1 MINERSYKMKIKHCN
16 IFKFIVVLVFIIT
29 VNAASAEQI
38 KVDIKGGADYANIQD
53 AVDNAENGDTIL
65 VSSGTYIE
73 NVDIN
78 KQLSI
83 ISESRNPDDTIVQA
97 GEQDGYI
104 FKVSAN
110 NVTISGFSIK
120 GRGFDVEH
128 VSIESSIYFYG
139 GQNLTINNNK
149 LSNNKVAIFILGANN
164 NKIKNNRIFNNKVIG
179 ITIKD
184 SNNNMLINNNVSN
197 NGDQGIYLYNSHNN
211 TLNSIIA
218 NSNQMFG
225 IRFQGCTNNKL
236 INSTTSFN
244 KMDGIYLQSP
254 SKNNILNNNIVKSNN
269 RVGIHIFHSNNNTL
283 INNTIS
289 SNNDYGINLKN
300 SNYNFIYNNYINNT
314 NNTGFEGTNIGNI
327 WNITKT
333 IDTNIVGGPYLGG
346 NFWANQNDTGFSQT
360 CKDSDN
366 DGICDLAYELTED
379 VFDLMPVSRL
389 GDIQE
394 SIITSTPTTTSEEK
408 TNGFKAIYM
417 IAAILAVAYLLKKF
431 K

>member
-1 MINERSYKMKIKHCN
+1 MKIKQCN
-16 IFKFIVVLVFIIT
+16 VFTFIMVLFFIIT
-29 VNAASAEQI
+29 VNAASGEQI

-53 AVDNAENGDTIL
+53 AVDNAKNGDTIL

-73 NVDIN
+73 NVNIN

-83 ISESRNPDDTIVQA
+83 ISESGNPDDTIVQA

-104 FKVSAN
+104 FKVMAN
-110 NVTISGFSIK
+110 NVTISGFSIR
-120 GRGFDVEH
+120 GRGFDIEQ
-128 VSIESSIYFYG
+128 VSITSSIYFYG
-139 GQNLTINNNK
+139 GQNVTINNNK
-149 LSNNKVAIFILGANN
+149 LSNNIVAISIWMANN
-164 NKIKNNRIFNNKVIG
+164 NTIKNNRISNNKVIG
-179 ITIKD
+179 IKIHD
-184 SNNNMLINNNVSN
+184 SDNNILINNNVSN
-197 NGDQGIYLYNSHNN
+197 TGDEGIYLYNSHNN
-211 TLNSIIA
+211 TLDNIIA
-218 NSNQMFG
+218 NSNQIFG

-314 NNTGFEGTNIGNI
+314 NNTGFEGTNIGNF

-333 IDTNIVGGPYLGG
+333 IGTNIVGGPYLGG
-346 NFWANQNDTGFSQT
+346 NFWANQNNTGFSQT

-366 DGICDLAYELTED
+366 DGICDLAYEPTED
-379 VFDLMPVSRL
+379 VFDLLPVSRP

-394 SIITSTPTTTSEEK
+394 SIIKATPTTTSKEK
-408 TNGFKAIYM
+408 TNGFKATYM
-417 IAAILAVAYLLKKF
+417 IAAILAVAYLF
-431 K
+431 KRFK